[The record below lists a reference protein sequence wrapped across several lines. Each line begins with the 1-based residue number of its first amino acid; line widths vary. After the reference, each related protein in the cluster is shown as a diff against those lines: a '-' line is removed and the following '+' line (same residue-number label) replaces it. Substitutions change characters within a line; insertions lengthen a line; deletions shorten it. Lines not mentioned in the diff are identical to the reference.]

1 MQRSSIPMGVGSL
14 KKWQEKGTLNFDLP
28 YQRHA
33 GVWSPFQKSML
44 VYSIFRDS
52 YIPPLV
58 FLKFT
63 DGESPVYS
71 VLDGQQRLTTLFDFI
86 DGKWKLHAA
95 TPDIEFDDKDIEL
108 AGKTFED
115 LEPELMDILTGF
127 RFTIQAI
134 EGFTDEDA
142 EELFSNIN
150 SGVALSTIQKA
161 KPALGGEVCEW
172 INDILK
178 LDFFS
183 QAINITANQA
193 QREEDFGMILQSLI
207 LIDASYDDWKSL
219 STAECLKYAS
229 YLRNRLDAD
238 FKKYFFDII
247 SFLNGVFNEKTK
259 YLRKNNVAVIIK
271 LTRIAVEKNIDKSS
285 YKLFLDDFFSDSS
298 GEYQDLYK
306 EYSGSGNV
314 KRVNVEGRF
323 DALLNYFLETFDEF
337 LKATDDDG
345 LRMEEISEVS

>member
-1 MQRSSIPMGVGSL
+1 MQRSSIPMGVNNL
-14 KKWQEKGTLNFDLP
+14 KKWYEKGTLNFDLP

-44 VYSIFRDS
+44 VYSILRDS

-58 FLKFT
+58 LLKYT
-63 DGESPVYS
+63 EEDSPVYS

-86 DGKWKLHAA
+86 DGNWKLHTA
-95 TPDIEFDDKDIEL
+95 TPDINFEDENIEL
-108 AGKTFED
+108 AGKTFD
-115 LEPELMDILTGF
+115 ELKDELKDIISGF
-127 RFTIQAI
+127 RFSIQAI

-142 EELFSNIN
+142 EELFANIN
-150 SGVALSTIQKA
+150 SGVSLSTIQKA
-161 KPALGGEVCEW
+161 KPALGGEICEY
-172 INDILK
+172 INDILRM
-178 LDFFS
+178 DFFS

-193 QREEDFGMILQSLI
+193 RREEDFGMILQSFI
-207 LIDASYDDWKSL
+207 LLDDSYDDWRSL

-229 YLRNRLDAD
+229 HLRNTIDSD
-238 FKKYFFDII
+238 FKKRYSDII
-247 SFLNGVFNEKTK
+247 TYLSEVFSECTK

-271 LTRIAVEKNIDKSS
+271 LTEVAMEKNIEKSS
-285 YKLFLDDFFSDSS
+285 YKAFLDDFFSDSS

-323 DALLNYFLETFDEF
+323 DALLNYFLESFDDI
-337 LKATDDDG
+337 LRGDDEDTADA
-345 LRMEEISEVS
+345 V